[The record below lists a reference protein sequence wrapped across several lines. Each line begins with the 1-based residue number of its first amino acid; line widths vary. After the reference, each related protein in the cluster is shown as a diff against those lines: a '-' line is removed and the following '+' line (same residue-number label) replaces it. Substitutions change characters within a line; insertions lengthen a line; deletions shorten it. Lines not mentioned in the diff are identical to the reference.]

1 MLSTSSPSFKTR
13 CPARSSCS
21 RVTLS
26 KYSVRARNAASLG
39 ARSSPS
45 RSCLTFSSSPRRV
58 RSSISVLV
66 SAVASRSATV
76 CAFSPTSLISTP
88 HQVESR
94 LPSQCRGPALS
105 RRRAVQDR
113 KGALPPLLARDGTR
127 QGCSVVRV
135 HPRVLHGSGDAHV
148 ELTPVDQLLGMGR
161 VHRKVD

>member
-26 KYSVRARNAASLG
+26 RYSVRARKADPLG

-58 RSSISVLV
+58 RSSIIVLV

-76 CAFSPTSLISTP
+76 CAFSSTVLISAP
-88 HQVESR
+88 HQVECG
-94 LPSQCRGPALS
+94 LPSQCRQSALS
-105 RRRAVQDR
+105 RRRSVQDR

-135 HPRVLHGSGDAHV
+135 HSRVLHGSGDAHI
-148 ELTPVDQLLGMGR
+148 ELTAVHQLLGVGR
-161 VHRKVD
+161 VHR